1 MYFAYMSGNNGK
13 RCFQLCD
20 NTSANNRGSLTIS
33 PFNREWHPYLKENI
47 SIIQIK
53 RNHLAVYGMYYFS
66 IDLNIKKKK
75 SKNIYFLDAVV
86 LLWKYMLSCTA
97 CCSEFYLQLV

>member
-20 NTSANNRGSLTIS
+20 NASANNRGSLTIS
-33 PFNREWHPYLKENI
+33 PFSREWHPYLKENI

-75 SKNIYFLDAVV
+75 K
-86 LLWKYMLSCTA
+86 
-97 CCSEFYLQLV
+97 